1 MPTRRSLILGSAA
14 LAALPRVSAAQS
26 VATGAG
32 FDPRLLDAVNQAFVQ
47 SADNLHGLVVERH
60 GQIALEAYRKGHDQ
74 PIGDLTGHDTAFDAD
89 TLHDLRG
96 ISRAIVVLLWGIA
109 QGEGK
114 TPPLD
119 APVLD
124 LYPKLAKF
132 KTNGRE
138 TIRVRHLLNMSAG
151 LQWAEAGPKGDAF
164 GLTWHTDPFAFIFDR
179 PMVGTAGNVFNDC
192 SGCTFVLADLLASRV
207 GMSLVDYANTRL
219 FGPLG
224 ITAFEWRKD
233 ILGRVRAYD
242 GLRLKP
248 RDLLHI
254 GRMVAWGGQWQGYAI
269 VPVDL
274 INASMKPLI
283 NTNQPKIAPQY
294 GYGWWSGPG
303 QALGHPMRWQAA
315 VGGGGNRLYMAPDL
329 DLVVVTT
336 AGNYDDLDETPQR
349 LFERIVGA
357 VRG

>member
-1 MPTRRSLILGSAA
+1 
-14 LAALPRVSAAQS
+14 LAALPRLAVADGTDKLSLT
-26 VATGAG
+26 ATGG
-32 FDPRLLDAVNQAFVQ
+32 FDNGALNAVGQTFLQ
-47 SADNLHGLVVERH
+47 SPVDFHGLLVERH
-60 GQIALEAYRKGHDQ
+60 GQIALEAYRKGRDQ
-74 PIGDLTGHDTAFDAD
+74 PVGDLTGRDTAFDAD

-96 ISRAIVVLLWGIA
+96 ISRAITVLLWGIA

-114 TPPLD
+114 TPALD
-119 APVLD
+119 TPVLD
-124 LYPKLAKF
+124 LYPKLARF
-132 KTNGRE
+132 KSGGRE
-138 TIRVRHLLNMSAG
+138 AIRVRHLLNMSSA
-151 LQWAEAGPKGDAF
+151 LQWHEEGSKGDAF
-164 GLTWHTDPFAFIFDR
+164 GLTWHTDPLAYVFDR
-179 PMVGTAGNVFNDC
+179 PMTGTPGNVFNDC
-192 SGCTFVLADLLASRV
+192 SGNTMVLADLLATGV

-233 ILGRVRAYD
+233 LFGRLRSYD

-269 VPVDL
+269 VPSDEV
-274 INASMKPLI
+274 NASMKPLI
-283 NTNQPKIAPQY
+283 NTGQPKIAPQY

-315 VGGGGNRLYMAPDL
+315 VGGGANRLFLAPDL

-336 AGNYDDLDETPQR
+336 AGNYDDLDDTPQR

-357 VRG
+357 VR

>member
-1 MPTRRSLILGSAA
+1 MPTRRSVILGGAA
-14 LAALPRVSAAQS
+14 LAALPRMAAAQAAIS
-26 VATGAG
+26 TG
-32 FDPRLLDAVNQAFVQ
+32 FDGRLLGAVNQAFVQ
-47 SADNLHGLVVERH
+47 SSDNLHGLLVERH
-60 GQIALEAYRKGHDQ
+60 GQIALEAYRKGRDQ
-74 PIGDLTGHDTAFDAD
+74 PVGDLTGRDTAFDAD

-114 TPPLD
+114 TPSLD
-119 APVLD
+119 AAVLD

-132 KTNGRE
+132 KNNGRE
-138 TIRVRHLLNMSAG
+138 AIRVRHLLNMSAG
-151 LQWAEAGPKGDAF
+151 LKWTEEGAKGDAF

-179 PMVGTAGNVFNDC
+179 PMAGAPGAVFNDC
-192 SGCTFVLADLLASRV
+192 SGCTFLLADILTGHV

-254 GRMVAWGGQWQGYAI
+254 GRMVAWGGQWQGYVI
-269 VPVDL
+269 VPSDE

-283 NTNQPKIAPQY
+283 NTNQPRIAPQY

-315 VGGGGNRLYMAPDL
+315 VGGGGNRLFMAPDL
-329 DLVVVTT
+329 DLVMVVT

-349 LFERIVGA
+349 LFEHIVGA